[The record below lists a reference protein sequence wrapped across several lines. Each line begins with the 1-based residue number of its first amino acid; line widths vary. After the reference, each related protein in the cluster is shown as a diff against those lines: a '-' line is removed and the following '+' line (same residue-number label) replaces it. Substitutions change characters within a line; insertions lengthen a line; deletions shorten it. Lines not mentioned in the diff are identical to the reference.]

1 MPEHKQLERQ
11 KEKENRYKR
20 EKVMKNSFKER
31 MKREGRNK
39 NKLINQLP
47 DLDMN
52 ALITQS
58 TPHSNK
64 HRADTVK
71 NIFPNCRS
79 CDLNQISRCKTS
91 HNIVPNYL
99 VT

>member
-1 MPEHKQLERQ
+1 
-11 KEKENRYKR
+11 
-20 EKVMKNSFKER
+20 MKNSFKER